1 MRGSQEVKNGN
12 FTGHRNQ
19 MSGRQEVTGLL
30 RNMTG
35 RAKPDSYRIPQTKG
49 KESDARDK
57 GHLIWCEL
65 FRLEVAV

>member
-1 MRGSQEVKNGN
+1 
-12 FTGHRNQ
+12 

-35 RAKPDSYRIPQTKG
+35 RAKPDSYRITQTKG
-49 KESDARDK
+49 IESDARDK